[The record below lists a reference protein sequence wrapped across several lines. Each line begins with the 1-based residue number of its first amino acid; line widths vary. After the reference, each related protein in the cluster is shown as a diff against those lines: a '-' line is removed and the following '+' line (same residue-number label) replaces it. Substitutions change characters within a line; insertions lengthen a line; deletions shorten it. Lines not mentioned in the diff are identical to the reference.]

1 MREVHSPTLVV
12 SRLHRRHHRSEST
25 PKPRTL
31 RLMPKTSLSPRGH
44 IDIVLATMH
53 AAPQVQSVASLEC
66 GQTLLKDCSEYLSF
80 DETLYLLLVC
90 ASGCQGAGRWL
101 KGLQL
106 CRRGIELA
114 VRNHKH
120 QKKIAFLAIIGNI
133 HSFLRNMHLAI
144 RAIREA
150 ILIAEQ
156 EHLFEDQIK
165 LFQGLGQM
173 YSRLDSHEK
182 SLALYERAYKL
193 SGEGPLAPMRT
204 GVLNNIAGA
213 YRSMGKLDE
222 AERYIEEAFL
232 QVSQTQA
239 NRDWMPHLLHT
250 RAEIYAARGDFTRA
264 VAEAD
269 ASAVQLR
276 IRKNVSVLLRV
287 LMGSASWLEALGD
300 FDGEQARLQ
309 EASELPQEKS
319 LYEMRGEL
327 ALARV
332 KLERMRKQPRRALS
346 ALDEYLVARA
356 DGEKIKIES
365 QRIATQF
372 VEDVER
378 TEARGRRESAAVN
391 ELTLR
396 LIETQ
401 AEAQRIA
408 RQASRDPLTG
418 VLTRTAFESAAERA
432 AGGASQPVAL
442 MMLDIDNFHI
452 VTTDHGRLAG
462 DKALEV
468 VVERMP
474 QALRTNDL
482 LGRFGGDEFLL
493 LCPGVGPRVG
503 ATIASRVLK
512 RIADEPV
519 LHEGHSI
526 NVTVSMGVA
535 CTQTKAL
542 STLPYLIKRADAAL
556 RRAKL
561 AGKNRAVTVRVHT

>member
-1 MREVHSPTLVV
+1 
-12 SRLHRRHHRSEST
+12 
-25 PKPRTL
+25 
-31 RLMPKTSLSPRGH
+31 MPKISLSPRGY
-44 IDIVLATMH
+44 IDIELAALR
-53 AAPQVQSVASLEC
+53 AAPQVQRVASLDRGEA
-66 GQTLLKDCSEYLSF
+66 LLKDYSEHLSF
-80 DETLYLLLVC
+80 DETLYVLRLC

-101 KGLQL
+101 EGLQL
-106 CRRGIELA
+106 CRRGIDLA

-120 QKKIAFLAIIGNI
+120 REKIAFLTITGNI

-144 RAIREA
+144 RAMREA

-156 EHLFEDQIK
+156 EHLLEDQIK
-165 LFQGLGQM
+165 LLQGLGPM
-173 YSRLDSHEK
+173 YSRLDLHETA
-182 SLALYERAYKL
+182 LALYERAHEL
-193 SGEGPLAPMRT
+193 SGDGPLAPLRV
-204 GVLNNIAGA
+204 GALNNIAGS
-213 YRSMGKLDE
+213 YRVMGKLDE
-222 AERYIEEAFL
+222 AERYVEDAV
-232 QVSQTQA
+232 QTAQTQA

-250 RAEIYAARGDFTRA
+250 RAEIHAARGDFTRA
-264 VAEAD
+264 LAEAD
-269 ASAVQLR
+269 AAAAQLR
-276 IRKNVSVLLRV
+276 IRKNVPVLLRV
-287 LMGSASWLEALGD
+287 LMDSARWLEALGE
-300 FDGEQARLQ
+300 FDGAQARLQ
-309 EASELPQEKS
+309 EASDLPQEKS
-319 LYEMRGEL
+319 LYEMREEL

-332 KLERMRKQPRRALS
+332 KFERMRKQPARALS

-356 DGEKIKIES
+356 DGKKIKIES

-401 AEAQRIA
+401 AETQRIA
-408 RQASRDPLTG
+408 RQVSRDPLTG
-418 VLTRTAFESAAERA
+418 VLNRTAFEAAAERA

-442 MMLDIDNFHI
+442 VMLDIDNFRI
-452 VTTDHGRLAG
+452 VNTDHGHLAG
-462 DKALEV
+462 DKVLEV
-468 VVERMP
+468 VVERIR

-493 LCPGVGPRVG
+493 LCPGVGPRIG

-526 NVTVSMGVA
+526 SVTVSMGVA

-561 AGKNRAVTVRVHT
+561 AGKNRAVTVRVNT